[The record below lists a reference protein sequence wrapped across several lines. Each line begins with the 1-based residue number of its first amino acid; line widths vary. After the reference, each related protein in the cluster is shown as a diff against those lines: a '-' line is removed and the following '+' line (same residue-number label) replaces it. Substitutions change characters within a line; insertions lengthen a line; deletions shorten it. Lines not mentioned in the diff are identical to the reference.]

1 MKIKIIGITLLS
13 LTVSL
18 FLFATVAGA
27 QAFRTGEVSTVASGE
42 TIDGA
47 AYLAGST
54 VNVAGTINGD
64 LHCAAQNVTISGD
77 IDGDIL
83 CAAQTIN
90 ITGRVTGNVRLAAQT
105 ITVSGE
111 VGRSAT
117 IAGQTVTIDGR
128 GSIGQDVTI
137 ASQIANVNGAVARDA
152 VIGATTVTVNTTI
165 GRNVTA
171 DVDMLTV
178 GGDARVAGTLD
189 YTSSRQFSKA
199 DNAVISGK
207 VTYHYTDREKTA
219 NANAY
224 NPLATFVWLLMLIT
238 SAIIFVLLFPRVPHR
253 VTSES
258 VASVSRAWLTVL
270 VGFVTAI
277 VMPFLVVILA
287 LTMLGLPFALVAGL
301 AWVLILAIS
310 GVFTAY
316 YIGRVVWRNQHN
328 AVLTM
333 LTGAA
338 ILAILLVIPIINIF
352 VALLS
357 LWYGSGAVL
366 IYLRGLYTTPRYDMS
381 GPIAIPR
388 KT

>member
-1 MKIKIIGITLLS
+1 MKIKLIGVTLLS

-18 FLFATVAGA
+18 LLFVTVAGA
-27 QAFRTGEVSTVASGE
+27 QAFRTGEVSTIASGE

-54 VNVAGTINGD
+54 VNIAGTINGD
-64 LHCAAQNVTISGD
+64 LYCAGQNVTISGD

-90 ITGRVTGNVRLAAQT
+90 FTGRVTGDVRLAAQT
-105 ITVSGE
+105 ITISGE
-111 VGRSAT
+111 VGKSAT
-117 IAGQTVTIDGR
+117 MTGQTVTIDGR
-128 GSIGQDVTI
+128 ASIGQDVTI

-152 VIGATTVTVNTTI
+152 VLGAATVTVNTTI

-171 DVDMLTV
+171 DVEMLTV
-178 GGDARVAGTLD
+178 GGDARIAGTLD
-189 YTSSRQFSKA
+189 YTSPRQFSKA
-199 DNAVISGK
+199 DDAVISGK
-207 VTYHYTDREKTA
+207 VSYHYTDREKTS

-277 VMPFLVVILA
+277 VMPFLIAILA
-287 LTMLGLPFALVAGL
+287 LTVLGLPFALVVGI

-316 YIGRVVWRNQHN
+316 YIGRVVWRTQHN

-338 ILAILLVIPIINIF
+338 ILSILLIIPILNIF

-366 IYLRGLYTTPRYDMS
+366 IYLRGLFVTPHYDMS
-381 GPIAIPR
+381 APIALPR
-388 KT
+388 KV